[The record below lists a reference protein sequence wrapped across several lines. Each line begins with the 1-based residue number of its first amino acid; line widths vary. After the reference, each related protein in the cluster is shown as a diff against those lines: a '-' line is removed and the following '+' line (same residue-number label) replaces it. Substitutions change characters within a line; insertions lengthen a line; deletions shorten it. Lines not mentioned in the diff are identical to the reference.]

1 MSRLFIYDTSNFID
15 FPIGGQLTSI
25 GNFLRF
31 ICEEHPERTEDIVL
45 VGVTLCQGEIGKIKK
60 VNLYGRQISFLPV
73 TTAEKDLGNTASS
86 LRLKYVKGLL
96 KCRKLLKIT
105 KRDCNYVHSPE
116 AYGIVKLFCPVAQ
129 CVIFSHGSYFNM
141 ERGFRFFQ
149 KNLLVKK
156 GFVLYLKWVLR
167 SANLILLLDKDS
179 LRDYKPYNSNLV
191 QVGNSIICPELPEGR
206 HILAEGRVREIL
218 FVGRLSKDKRVEP
231 IIRAVEDMGKAGCGG
246 ESRGKAG
253 SGSEGSG
260 SAGSESEGSGKV
272 DSKSEADEEKAG
284 LLESGLRLTI
294 VGDGEEYRNLIP
306 YAGERIRFVGA
317 VPPNEV
323 KEYMQNSDILVMN
336 SAFEGIP
343 MTILEA
349 ISYGL
354 PVVSTNVGGIGE
366 VLHFGQD
373 SEETDGTAESI
384 RGAIG
389 RIEDHYDVYSRNAYE
404 NSKAYDYRILNRK
417 VYDLLCGYWR
427 G

>member
-31 ICEEHPERTEDIVL
+31 ICEELPERTEDIVL

-60 VNLYGRQISFLPV
+60 INLYGRQISFLPV

-86 LRLKYVKGLL
+86 LRLRYVKGLL
-96 KCRKLLKIT
+96 KCRKLLKIA

-116 AYGIVKLFCPVAQ
+116 AYGIVKLFCPVAR

-141 ERGFRFFQ
+141 ERGFRFFR

-206 HILAEGRVREIL
+206 HVLREGKVREIL

-231 IIRAVEDMGKAGCGG
+231 IIRAVEGMGKAGFG
-246 ESRGKAG
+246 E
-253 SGSEGSG
+253 EGSG
-260 SAGSESEGSGKV
+260 MDGSEI
-272 DSKSEADEEKAG
+272 
-284 LLESGLRLTI
+284 RLTI
-294 VGDGEEYRNLIP
+294 VGDGEEYHNLIP

-317 VPPNEV
+317 VPPKEV

-336 SAFEGIP
+336 SSFEGVP

-366 VLHFGQD
+366 ALHFGQD
-373 SEETDGTAESI
+373 SEETDGTEEGIQAAI
-384 RGAIG
+384 R
-389 RIEDHYDVYSRNAYE
+389 RIEAHYDVYSRNAYE
-404 NSKAYDYRILNRK
+404 NSKAYDYRTLNRK
-417 VYDLLCGYWR
+417 VYDLLCGYW
-427 G
+427 GC

>member
-1 MSRLFIYDTSNFID
+1 VSRLFIYDTSNFID

-60 VNLYGRQISFLPV
+60 INLYGRQISFLPV

-86 LRLKYVKGLL
+86 LRLRYVKGLL
-96 KCRKLLKIT
+96 KCRKLLKIA

-116 AYGIVKLFCPVAQ
+116 AYGIVKLFCPVAR

-206 HILAEGRVREIL
+206 HVLREGKVREIL

-231 IIRAVEDMGKAGCGG
+231 IIRAVEDMGKAGFG
-246 ESRGKAG
+246 E
-253 SGSEGSG
+253 EGSG
-260 SAGSESEGSGKV
+260 MDGSEI
-272 DSKSEADEEKAG
+272 
-284 LLESGLRLTI
+284 RLTI
-294 VGDGEEYRNLIP
+294 VGDGEEYHNLIP

-317 VPPNEV
+317 VPPKEV

-336 SAFEGIP
+336 SSFEGVP

-366 VLHFGQD
+366 ALHFGQD
-373 SEETDGTAESI
+373 SEETDGTAEGI
-384 RGAIG
+384 QAAIG
-389 RIEDHYDVYSRNAYE
+389 RIEAHYDVYSRNAYE
-404 NSKAYDYRILNRK
+404 NSKAYDYRTLNRK
-417 VYDLLCGYWR
+417 VYDLLCGYW
-427 G
+427 GC

>member
-60 VNLYGRQISFLPV
+60 INLYGRQISFLPV

-86 LRLKYVKGLL
+86 LRLRYVKGLL
-96 KCRKLLKIT
+96 KCRKLLKIA

-116 AYGIVKLFCPVAQ
+116 AYGIVKLFCPVAR

-206 HILAEGRVREIL
+206 HVLREGKEIL

-231 IIRAVEDMGKAGCGG
+231 IIRAVEDMGKAGFG
-246 ESRGKAG
+246 E
-253 SGSEGSG
+253 EGSG
-260 SAGSESEGSGKV
+260 MDGSEI
-272 DSKSEADEEKAG
+272 
-284 LLESGLRLTI
+284 RLTI
-294 VGDGEEYRNLIP
+294 VGDGEEYHNLIP

-317 VPPNEV
+317 VPPKEV

-336 SAFEGIP
+336 SSFEGVP

-366 VLHFGQD
+366 ALHFGQD
-373 SEETDGTAESI
+373 SEETDGTAEGI
-384 RGAIG
+384 QAAIG
-389 RIEDHYDVYSRNAYE
+389 RIEAHYDVYSRNAYE
-404 NSKAYDYRILNRK
+404 NSKAYDYRTLNRK
-417 VYDLLCGYWR
+417 VYDLLCGYW
-427 G
+427 GC

>member
-60 VNLYGRQISFLPV
+60 INLYGRQISFLPV

-86 LRLKYVKGLL
+86 LRLRYVKGLL
-96 KCRKLLKIT
+96 KCRKLLKIA

-116 AYGIVKLFCPVAQ
+116 AYGIVKLFCPVAR

-206 HILAEGRVREIL
+206 HVLREGKVREIL

-231 IIRAVEDMGKAGCGG
+231 IIRAVEDMGKAGFW
-246 ESRGKAG
+246 E
-253 SGSEGSG
+253 EGSG
-260 SAGSESEGSGKV
+260 MDGSEI
-272 DSKSEADEEKAG
+272 
-284 LLESGLRLTI
+284 RLTI
-294 VGDGEEYRNLIP
+294 VGDGEEYHNLIP

-317 VPPNEV
+317 VPPKEV

-336 SAFEGIP
+336 SSFEGVP

-366 VLHFGQD
+366 ALHFGQD
-373 SEETDGTAESI
+373 SEETDGTAEGI
-384 RGAIG
+384 QAAIG
-389 RIEDHYDVYSRNAYE
+389 RIEAHYDVYSRNAYE
-404 NSKAYDYRILNRK
+404 NSKAYDYRTLNRK
-417 VYDLLCGYWR
+417 VYDLLCGYW
-427 G
+427 GG

>member
-60 VNLYGRQISFLPV
+60 INLYGRQISFLPV

-86 LRLKYVKGLL
+86 LRLRYVKGLL
-96 KCRKLLKIT
+96 KCRKLLKIA

-116 AYGIVKLFCPVAQ
+116 AYGIVKLFCPVAR

-141 ERGFRFFQ
+141 ERGFRFFR

-206 HILAEGRVREIL
+206 HVLREGKVREIL

-231 IIRAVEDMGKAGCGG
+231 IIRAVEGMGKAGFG
-246 ESRGKAG
+246 E
-253 SGSEGSG
+253 EGSG
-260 SAGSESEGSGKV
+260 MDGSEI
-272 DSKSEADEEKAG
+272 
-284 LLESGLRLTI
+284 RLTI
-294 VGDGEEYRNLIP
+294 VGDGEEYHNLIP

-317 VPPNEV
+317 VPPKEV

-336 SAFEGIP
+336 SSFEGVP

-366 VLHFGQD
+366 ALHFGQD
-373 SEETDGTAESI
+373 SEETDGTAEGIQAAI
-384 RGAIG
+384 R
-389 RIEDHYDVYSRNAYE
+389 RIEAHYDVYSRNAYE
-404 NSKAYDYRILNRK
+404 NSKAYDYRTLNRK
-417 VYDLLCGYWR
+417 VYDLLCGYW
-427 G
+427 GC

>member
-60 VNLYGRQISFLPV
+60 INLYGRQISFLPV

-96 KCRKLLKIT
+96 KCRKLLKIA

-116 AYGIVKLFCPVAQ
+116 AYGIVKLFCPVAR

-156 GFVLYLKWVLR
+156 GFVLYLKWVLK

-206 HILAEGRVREIL
+206 HVLREGKVREIL

-231 IIRAVEDMGKAGCGG
+231 IIRAVEGM
-246 ESRGKAG
+246 GKAG
-253 SGSEGSG
+253 SGDEGSG
-260 SAGSESEGSGKV
+260 MDGSGI
-272 DSKSEADEEKAG
+272 
-284 LLESGLRLTI
+284 RLTI
-294 VGDGEEYRNLIP
+294 VGDGEEYHNLIP

-317 VPPNEV
+317 VPPKEV

-336 SAFEGIP
+336 SSFEGVP

-366 VLHFGQD
+366 ALHFGQD
-373 SEETDGTAESI
+373 SEETDGTEEGIQAAI
-384 RGAIG
+384 R
-389 RIEDHYDVYSRNAYE
+389 RIEAHYDVYSRNAYE
-404 NSKAYDYRILNRK
+404 NSKAYDYRTLNRK
-417 VYDLLCGYWR
+417 VYDLLCGYW
-427 G
+427 GC

>member
-60 VNLYGRQISFLPV
+60 INLYGRQISFLPV

-86 LRLKYVKGLL
+86 LRLRYVKGLL
-96 KCRKLLKIT
+96 KCRKLLKIA

-116 AYGIVKLFCPVAQ
+116 AYGIVKLFCPVAR

-206 HILAEGRVREIL
+206 HVLREGKVREIL

-231 IIRAVEDMGKAGCGG
+231 IIRAVEGMGKAGFG
-246 ESRGKAG
+246 E
-253 SGSEGSG
+253 EGSG
-260 SAGSESEGSGKV
+260 MDGSEI
-272 DSKSEADEEKAG
+272 
-284 LLESGLRLTI
+284 RLTI
-294 VGDGEEYRNLIP
+294 VGDGEEYHNLIP

-317 VPPNEV
+317 VPPKEV

-336 SAFEGIP
+336 SSFEGVP

-366 VLHFGQD
+366 ALHFGQD
-373 SEETDGTAESI
+373 SEETDGTAEGIQAAI
-384 RGAIG
+384 R
-389 RIEDHYDVYSRNAYE
+389 RIESHYDVYSRNAYE
-404 NSKAYDYRILNRK
+404 NSKAYDYRTLNRK
-417 VYDLLCGYWR
+417 VYDLLCGYW
-427 G
+427 GC

>member
-60 VNLYGRQISFLPV
+60 INLYGRQISFLPV

-86 LRLKYVKGLL
+86 LRLRYVKGLL
-96 KCRKLLKIT
+96 KCRKLLKIA

-116 AYGIVKLFCPVAQ
+116 AYGIVKLFCPVAR

-141 ERGFRFFQ
+141 ERGFRFFR

-206 HILAEGRVREIL
+206 HVLREGKVREIL

-231 IIRAVEDMGKAGCGG
+231 IIRAVEGMGKAGFG
-246 ESRGKAG
+246 E
-253 SGSEGSG
+253 EGSG
-260 SAGSESEGSGKV
+260 MDGSEI
-272 DSKSEADEEKAG
+272 
-284 LLESGLRLTI
+284 RLTI
-294 VGDGEEYRNLIP
+294 VGDGEEYHNLIP

-317 VPPNEV
+317 VPPKEV

-336 SAFEGIP
+336 SSFEGVP

-366 VLHFGQD
+366 ALHFGQD
-373 SEETDGTAESI
+373 SEETDGTEEGIQAAI
-384 RGAIG
+384 R
-389 RIEDHYDVYSRNAYE
+389 RIEAHYDVYSRNAYE
-404 NSKAYDYRILNRK
+404 NSKAYDYRTLNRR
-417 VYDLLCGYWR
+417 VYDLLCGYW
-427 G
+427 GC

>member
-60 VNLYGRQISFLPV
+60 INLYGRQISFLPV

-96 KCRKLLKIT
+96 KCRKLLKIA

-116 AYGIVKLFCPVAQ
+116 AYGIVRLFCPVAR

-206 HILAEGRVREIL
+206 HVLREGKVREIL

-231 IIRAVEDMGKAGCGG
+231 IIRAVEGMGKAGFG
-246 ESRGKAG
+246 E
-253 SGSEGSG
+253 EGSG
-260 SAGSESEGSGKV
+260 MDGSEI
-272 DSKSEADEEKAG
+272 
-284 LLESGLRLTI
+284 RLTI
-294 VGDGEEYRNLIP
+294 VGDGEEYHNLIP

-317 VPPNEV
+317 VPPKEV

-336 SAFEGIP
+336 SSFEGVP

-366 VLHFGQD
+366 ALHFGQD
-373 SEETDGTAESI
+373 SEETDGTAEGIQAAI
-384 RGAIG
+384 R
-389 RIEDHYDVYSRNAYE
+389 RIEAHYDVYSRNAYE
-404 NSKAYDYRILNRK
+404 NSKAYDYRTLNRK
-417 VYDLLCGYWR
+417 VYDLLCGYW
-427 G
+427 GC

>member
-25 GNFLRF
+25 GNFLHF
-31 ICEEHPERTEDIVL
+31 VCEEHPERTEDIVL
-45 VGVTLCQGEIGKIKK
+45 VGVTLRPEEIGKIKK
-60 VNLYGRQISFLPV
+60 VTLYGRQISFLPV
-73 TTAEKDLGNTASS
+73 TAAERDLGNTTRS
-86 LRLKYVKGLL
+86 LRMMYAKGLM
-96 KCRKLLKIT
+96 KYRKVLGIK
-105 KRDCNYVHSPE
+105 KGDCNYFHAPE
-116 AYGIVKLFCPVAQ
+116 AYGVIKLFCWKAA

-141 ERGFRFFQ
+141 EKGFRFFQ

-206 HILAEGRVREIL
+206 HVLKEGKVRDIL

-231 IIRAVEDMGKAGCGG
+231 IIRAVEDMGKAD
-246 ESRGKAG
+246 
-253 SGSEGSG
+253 SGP
-260 SAGSESEGSGKV
+260 
-272 DSKSEADEEKAG
+272 
-284 LLESGLRLTI
+284 RLTI

-306 YAGERIRFVGA
+306 YASELIRFVGA
-317 VPPNEV
+317 VPPKEV

-336 SAFEGIP
+336 SSFEGVP

-366 VLHFGQD
+366 ALHFGQD

-384 RGAIG
+384 RAAIG
-389 RIEDHYDVYSRNAYE
+389 RIEAHYDVYSRNAYE
-404 NSKAYDYRILNRK
+404 NSKAYDYRTLNRK
-417 VYDLLCGYWR
+417 VYDLLCGYW
-427 G
+427 GS

>member
-60 VNLYGRQISFLPV
+60 INLYGRQISFLPV

-86 LRLKYVKGLL
+86 LRLRYVKGLL
-96 KCRKLLKIT
+96 KCRKLLKIA

-116 AYGIVKLFCPVAQ
+116 AYGIVKLFCPVAR

-141 ERGFRFFQ
+141 ERGFRFFR

-206 HILAEGRVREIL
+206 HVLREGKVREIL

-231 IIRAVEDMGKAGCGG
+231 IIRAVEGM
-246 ESRGKAG
+246 GKAG
-253 SGSEGSG
+253 SGDEGSG
-260 SAGSESEGSGKV
+260 MDGSET
-272 DSKSEADEEKAG
+272 
-284 LLESGLRLTI
+284 RLTI
-294 VGDGEEYRNLIP
+294 VGDGEEYHNLIP

-317 VPPNEV
+317 VPPKEV

-336 SAFEGIP
+336 SSFEGVP

-366 VLHFGQD
+366 ALHFGQD
-373 SEETDGTAESI
+373 SEETDGTAEGIQAAI
-384 RGAIG
+384 R
-389 RIEDHYDVYSRNAYE
+389 RIESHYDVYSRNAYE
-404 NSKAYDYRILNRK
+404 NSKAYDYRTLNRK
-417 VYDLLCGYWR
+417 VYDLLCGYW
-427 G
+427 GC

>member
-15 FPIGGQLTSI
+15 CPIGGQLTSI

-45 VGVTLCQGEIGKIKK
+45 VGVTLCQGEVGKIKK
-60 VNLYGRQISFLPV
+60 INLYGRQISFLPV

-96 KCRKLLKIT
+96 KCRKLLKIA

-116 AYGIVKLFCPVAQ
+116 AYGIVRLFCPVAR

-156 GFVLYLKWVLR
+156 GFVLYLKWVLK

-191 QVGNSIICPELPEGR
+191 QVGNSIICPELPEGMHVLR
-206 HILAEGRVREIL
+206 EGKVREIL

-231 IIRAVEDMGKAGCGG
+231 IIRAVEGM
-246 ESRGKAG
+246 GKAG
-253 SGSEGSG
+253 SGDEGSG
-260 SAGSESEGSGKV
+260 MDGSGI
-272 DSKSEADEEKAG
+272 
-284 LLESGLRLTI
+284 RLTI
-294 VGDGEEYRNLIP
+294 VGDGEEYHNLIP

-317 VPPNEV
+317 VPPKEV

-336 SAFEGIP
+336 SSFEGVP

-366 VLHFGQD
+366 ALHFGQD
-373 SEETDGTAESI
+373 SEETDGTAEGIQAAI
-384 RGAIG
+384 R
-389 RIEDHYDVYSRNAYE
+389 RIEAHYDVYSRNAYE
-404 NSKAYDYRILNRK
+404 NSKAYDYRTLNRK
-417 VYDLLCGYWR
+417 VYDLLCGYW
-427 G
+427 GC

>member
-31 ICEEHPERTEDIVL
+31 VCEEHPERTEDIVL
-45 VGVTLCQGEIGKIKK
+45 VGVTLCEEEIGKIREI
-60 VNLYGRQISFLPV
+60 NLYGRRIAFLPV

-96 KCRKLLKIT
+96 KCRKLLKIS

-116 AYGIVKLFCPVAQ
+116 AYGIVKLFCPAAR

-141 ERGFRFFQ
+141 EKGFRFFR
-149 KNLLVKK
+149 KNVLVKK
-156 GFVLYLKWVLR
+156 GFVLYLKWVLKN
-167 SANLILLLDKDS
+167 ANLILLLDKDS

-206 HILAEGRVREIL
+206 HVLKEGKVREIL

-231 IIRAVEDMGKAGCGG
+231 IIRAIADM
-246 ESRGKAG
+246 
-253 SGSEGSG
+253 G
-260 SAGSESEGSGKV
+260 SAGQGGNAEYGEC
-272 DSKSEADEEKAG
+272 AG
-284 LLESGLRLTI
+284 QGGNAEYGECAGQGGNTGGLRLTI
-294 VGDGEEYRNLIP
+294 VGDGEEYGNLIP

-317 VPPNEV
+317 VPPGEV

-336 SAFEGIP
+336 SSFEGIP

-366 VLHFGQD
+366 ALHFGQD

-384 RGAIG
+384 RAAIG
-389 RIEDHYDVYSRNAYE
+389 RIEAHYDVYSRNAYE
-404 NSKAYDYRILNRK
+404 NSKAFDYRILNRK
-417 VYDLLCGYWR
+417 VYGLLCGYW
-427 G
+427 GG

>member
-45 VGVTLCQGEIGKIKK
+45 VGVTLCQGEVGKIKK
-60 VNLYGRQISFLPV
+60 INLYGRQISFLPV

-96 KCRKLLKIT
+96 KCRKLLKIA

-116 AYGIVKLFCPVAQ
+116 AYGIVRLFCPVAR

-156 GFVLYLKWVLR
+156 GFVLYLKWVLK

-191 QVGNSIICPELPEGR
+191 QVGNSIICPELPEGMHVLR
-206 HILAEGRVREIL
+206 EGKVREIL

-231 IIRAVEDMGKAGCGG
+231 IIRAVEGM
-246 ESRGKAG
+246 GKAG
-253 SGSEGSG
+253 SGEEGSG
-260 SAGSESEGSGKV
+260 MDGSET
-272 DSKSEADEEKAG
+272 
-284 LLESGLRLTI
+284 RLTI
-294 VGDGEEYRNLIP
+294 VGDGEEYHNLIP

-317 VPPNEV
+317 VPPKEV

-336 SAFEGIP
+336 SSFEGVP

-366 VLHFGQD
+366 ALHFGQD
-373 SEETDGTAESI
+373 SEETDGTAEGIQAAI
-384 RGAIG
+384 R
-389 RIEDHYDVYSRNAYE
+389 RIEAHYDVYSRNAYE
-404 NSKAYDYRILNRK
+404 NSKAYDYRTLNRK
-417 VYDLLCGYWR
+417 VYDLLCGYW
-427 G
+427 GC

>member
-31 ICEEHPERTEDIVL
+31 ICEE
-45 VGVTLCQGEIGKIKK
+45 QGEIGKIKK
-60 VNLYGRQISFLPV
+60 INLYGRQISFLPV

-86 LRLKYVKGLL
+86 LRLRYVKGLL
-96 KCRKLLKIT
+96 KCRKLLKIA

-116 AYGIVKLFCPVAQ
+116 AYGIVKLFCPVAR

-206 HILAEGRVREIL
+206 HVLREGKVREIL

-231 IIRAVEDMGKAGCGG
+231 IIRAVEGMGKAGFG
-246 ESRGKAG
+246 E
-253 SGSEGSG
+253 EGSG
-260 SAGSESEGSGKV
+260 MDGSEI
-272 DSKSEADEEKAG
+272 
-284 LLESGLRLTI
+284 RLTI
-294 VGDGEEYRNLIP
+294 VGDGEEYHNLIP

-317 VPPNEV
+317 VPPKEV

-336 SAFEGIP
+336 SSFEGVP

-366 VLHFGQD
+366 ALHFGQD
-373 SEETDGTAESI
+373 SEETDGTEEGIQAAI
-384 RGAIG
+384 R
-389 RIEDHYDVYSRNAYE
+389 RIEAHYDVYSRNAYE
-404 NSKAYDYRILNRK
+404 NSKAYDYRTLNRK
-417 VYDLLCGYWR
+417 VYDLLCGYW
-427 G
+427 GC

>member
-1 MSRLFIYDTSNFID
+1 
-15 FPIGGQLTSI
+15 
-25 GNFLRF
+25 
-31 ICEEHPERTEDIVL
+31 
-45 VGVTLCQGEIGKIKK
+45 
-60 VNLYGRQISFLPV
+60 
-73 TTAEKDLGNTASS
+73 
-86 LRLKYVKGLL
+86 
-96 KCRKLLKIT
+96 
-105 KRDCNYVHSPE
+105 
-116 AYGIVKLFCPVAQ
+116 
-129 CVIFSHGSYFNM
+129 
-141 ERGFRFFQ
+141 
-149 KNLLVKK
+149 
-156 GFVLYLKWVLR
+156 
-167 SANLILLLDKDS
+167 
-179 LRDYKPYNSNLV
+179 YKPYNSNLV

-231 IIRAVEDMGKAGCGG
+231 IIRAVEDMGKAGCRDEG
-246 ESRGKAG
+246 SGKAG
-253 SGSEGSG
+253 SR
-260 SAGSESEGSGKV
+260 
-272 DSKSEADEEKAG
+272 SEADGENPG
-284 LLESGLRLTI
+284 LLESGICLTI
-294 VGDGEEYRNLIP
+294 VGDGEEYRSLIP
-306 YAGERIRFVGA
+306 YASECIRFVGA

-373 SEETDGTAESI
+373 SEETDGTAEDIQAAI
-384 RGAIG
+384 R
-389 RIEDHYDVYSRNAYE
+389 RIENHYDVYSRNAYE

>member
-60 VNLYGRQISFLPV
+60 INLYGRQISFLPV

-86 LRLKYVKGLL
+86 LRLRYVKGLL
-96 KCRKLLKIT
+96 KCRKLLKIA

-116 AYGIVKLFCPVAQ
+116 AYGIVKLFCPVAR

-156 GFVLYLKWVLR
+156 GFVLYLKWVLK

-206 HILAEGRVREIL
+206 HVLREGKVREIL

-231 IIRAVEDMGKAGCGG
+231 IIRAVEGMGKAGFG
-246 ESRGKAG
+246 E
-253 SGSEGSG
+253 EGSG
-260 SAGSESEGSGKV
+260 MDGSEI
-272 DSKSEADEEKAG
+272 
-284 LLESGLRLTI
+284 RLTI
-294 VGDGEEYRNLIP
+294 VGDGEEYHNLIP

-317 VPPNEV
+317 VPPKEV

-336 SAFEGIP
+336 SSFEGVP

-366 VLHFGQD
+366 ALHFGQD
-373 SEETDGTAESI
+373 SEETDGTAEGIQAAI
-384 RGAIG
+384 R
-389 RIEDHYDVYSRNAYE
+389 RIEAHYDVYSRNAYE
-404 NSKAYDYRILNRK
+404 NSKAYDYRTLNRK
-417 VYDLLCGYWR
+417 VYDLLCGYW
-427 G
+427 GC

>member
-60 VNLYGRQISFLPV
+60 INLYGRQISFLPV

-86 LRLKYVKGLL
+86 LRLRYVKGLL
-96 KCRKLLKIT
+96 KCRKLLKIA

-116 AYGIVKLFCPVAQ
+116 AYGIVKLFCPVAR

-141 ERGFRFFQ
+141 ERGFRFFR

-206 HILAEGRVREIL
+206 HVLREGKVREIL

-231 IIRAVEDMGKAGCGG
+231 IIRAVEGMGKAGFG
-246 ESRGKAG
+246 E
-253 SGSEGSG
+253 EGSG
-260 SAGSESEGSGKV
+260 MDGSEI
-272 DSKSEADEEKAG
+272 
-284 LLESGLRLTI
+284 RLTI
-294 VGDGEEYRNLIP
+294 VGDGEEYHNLIP
-306 YAGERIRFVGA
+306 YAGEHIRFVGA
-317 VPPNEV
+317 VPPKEV

-336 SAFEGIP
+336 SSFEGVP

-366 VLHFGQD
+366 ALHFGQD
-373 SEETDGTAESI
+373 SEETDGTAEGIQAAI
-384 RGAIG
+384 R
-389 RIEDHYDVYSRNAYE
+389 RIEAHYDVYSRNAYE
-404 NSKAYDYRILNRK
+404 NSKAYDYRTLNRK
-417 VYDLLCGYWR
+417 VYDLLCGYW
-427 G
+427 GC

>member
-60 VNLYGRQISFLPV
+60 INLYGRQISFLPV

-86 LRLKYVKGLL
+86 LRLRYVKGLL
-96 KCRKLLKIT
+96 KCRKLLKIA

-116 AYGIVKLFCPVAQ
+116 AYGIVKLFCPVAR

-206 HILAEGRVREIL
+206 HVLREGKVREIL

-231 IIRAVEDMGKAGCGG
+231 IIRAVEDMGKAGFG
-246 ESRGKAG
+246 E
-253 SGSEGSG
+253 EGSG
-260 SAGSESEGSGKV
+260 MDGSEI
-272 DSKSEADEEKAG
+272 
-284 LLESGLRLTI
+284 RLTI
-294 VGDGEEYRNLIP
+294 VGDGEEYHNLIP

-317 VPPNEV
+317 VPPKEV

-336 SAFEGIP
+336 SSFEGVP

-366 VLHFGQD
+366 ALHFGQD
-373 SEETDGTAESI
+373 SEETDGTAEGI
-384 RGAIG
+384 QAAIG
-389 RIEDHYDVYSRNAYE
+389 RIEAHYDVYSRNAYE
-404 NSKAYDYRILNRK
+404 NSKAYDYRTLNRK
-417 VYDLLCGYWR
+417 VYDLLCGYW
-427 G
+427 GC

>member
-60 VNLYGRQISFLPV
+60 INLYGRQISFLPV

-96 KCRKLLKIT
+96 KCRKLLKIA

-116 AYGIVKLFCPVAQ
+116 AYGIVKLFCPVAR

-191 QVGNSIICPELPEGR
+191 QVGNSIICPELPEGMHVLR
-206 HILAEGRVREIL
+206 EGKVREIL

-231 IIRAVEDMGKAGCGG
+231 IIRAVEGM
-246 ESRGKAG
+246 GKAG
-253 SGSEGSG
+253 SGDEGSG
-260 SAGSESEGSGKV
+260 MDGSGI
-272 DSKSEADEEKAG
+272 
-284 LLESGLRLTI
+284 RLTI
-294 VGDGEEYRNLIP
+294 VGDGEEYHNLIP

-317 VPPNEV
+317 VPPKEV

-336 SAFEGIP
+336 SSFEGVP

-366 VLHFGQD
+366 ALHFGQD
-373 SEETDGTAESI
+373 SEETDGTEEGIQAAI
-384 RGAIG
+384 R
-389 RIEDHYDVYSRNAYE
+389 RIEAHYDVYSRNAYE
-404 NSKAYDYRILNRK
+404 NSKAYDYRTLNRK
-417 VYDLLCGYWR
+417 VYDLLCGYW
-427 G
+427 GC

>member
-45 VGVTLCQGEIGKIKK
+45 VGVTLYQGEIGKIKK
-60 VNLYGRQISFLPV
+60 INLYGRQISFLPV

-86 LRLKYVKGLL
+86 LRLRYVKGLL
-96 KCRKLLKIT
+96 KCRKLLKIA

-116 AYGIVKLFCPVAQ
+116 AYGIVKLFCPVAR

-206 HILAEGRVREIL
+206 HVLREGKVREIL

-231 IIRAVEDMGKAGCGG
+231 IIRAVEGMGKAGFG
-246 ESRGKAG
+246 E
-253 SGSEGSG
+253 EGSG
-260 SAGSESEGSGKV
+260 MDGSEI
-272 DSKSEADEEKAG
+272 
-284 LLESGLRLTI
+284 RLTI
-294 VGDGEEYRNLIP
+294 VGDGEEYHNLIP

-317 VPPNEV
+317 VPPKEV

-336 SAFEGIP
+336 SSFEGVP

-366 VLHFGQD
+366 ALHFGQD
-373 SEETDGTAESI
+373 SEETDGTAEGIQAAI
-384 RGAIG
+384 R
-389 RIEDHYDVYSRNAYE
+389 RIEAHYDVYSRNAYE
-404 NSKAYDYRILNRK
+404 NSKAYDYRTLNRK
-417 VYDLLCGYWR
+417 VYDLLCGYW
-427 G
+427 GC

>member
-60 VNLYGRQISFLPV
+60 INLYGRQISFLPV

-86 LRLKYVKGLL
+86 LRLRYVKGLL
-96 KCRKLLKIT
+96 KCRKLLKIA

-116 AYGIVKLFCPVAQ
+116 AYGIVKLFCPVAR

-206 HILAEGRVREIL
+206 HVLREGKVREIL

-231 IIRAVEDMGKAGCGG
+231 IIRAVEGMGKAGFG
-246 ESRGKAG
+246 E
-253 SGSEGSG
+253 EGSG
-260 SAGSESEGSGKV
+260 MDGSEI
-272 DSKSEADEEKAG
+272 
-284 LLESGLRLTI
+284 RLTI
-294 VGDGEEYRNLIP
+294 VGDGEEYHNLIP

-317 VPPNEV
+317 VPPKEV

-336 SAFEGIP
+336 SSFEGVP

-366 VLHFGQD
+366 ALHFGQD
-373 SEETDGTAESI
+373 SEETDGTEEGIQAAI
-384 RGAIG
+384 R
-389 RIEDHYDVYSRNAYE
+389 RIEAHYDVYSRNAYE
-404 NSKAYDYRILNRK
+404 NSKAYDYRTLNRK
-417 VYDLLCGYWR
+417 VYDLLCGYW
-427 G
+427 GC

>member
-231 IIRAVEDMGKAGCGG
+231 IIRAVEDMGKAGC
-246 ESRGKAG
+246 RD
-253 SGSEGSG
+253 
-260 SAGSESEGSGKV
+260 EGSGKAG
-272 DSKSEADEEKAG
+272 SKSEADEEKTG
-284 LLESGLRLTI
+284 ILESGLRLTI

-373 SEETDGTAESI
+373 SEETDGTAEDIQAAI
-384 RGAIG
+384 R
-389 RIEDHYDVYSRNAYE
+389 RIENHYDVYSRNAYE

>member
-60 VNLYGRQISFLPV
+60 INLYGRQISFLPV

-86 LRLKYVKGLL
+86 LRLRYVKGLL
-96 KCRKLLKIT
+96 KCRKLLKIA

-116 AYGIVKLFCPVAQ
+116 AYGIVKLFCPVAR

-206 HILAEGRVREIL
+206 HVLREGKVREIL

-231 IIRAVEDMGKAGCGG
+231 IIRAVEGMGKACCGD
-246 ESRGKAG
+246 
-253 SGSEGSG
+253 EGSG
-260 SAGSESEGSGKV
+260 LNGSESVGYGRAGGR
-272 DSKSEADEEKAG
+272 SEAAEEKAEA
-284 LLESGLRLTI
+284 LNSGIRLTI
-294 VGDGEEYRNLIP
+294 VGDGEEYNNLIP
-306 YAGERIRFVGA
+306 YASERIRFVGA
-317 VPPNEV
+317 VPPKEV

-336 SAFEGIP
+336 SSFEGVP

-366 VLHFGQD
+366 ALHFGQD
-373 SEETDGTAESI
+373 SEETDGTAEGIQAAI
-384 RGAIG
+384 R
-389 RIEDHYDVYSRNAYE
+389 RIEAHYDVYSRNAYE
-404 NSKAYDYRILNRK
+404 NSKAYDYRTLNRK
-417 VYDLLCGYWR
+417 VYDLLCGYW
-427 G
+427 GC

>member
-31 ICEEHPERTEDIVL
+31 ICEEHPERTEDIML

-60 VNLYGRQISFLPV
+60 INLYGKQISFLPV
-73 TTAEKDLGNTASS
+73 TAAEKDLGNTVSS

-231 IIRAVEDMGKAGCGG
+231 IIRAVEDMGKAGCRDEG
-246 ESRGKAG
+246 SGKAG
-253 SGSEGSG
+253 SR
-260 SAGSESEGSGKV
+260 
-272 DSKSEADEEKAG
+272 SEADGENPG
-284 LLESGLRLTI
+284 LLESGIRLTI
-294 VGDGEEYRNLIP
+294 VGDGEEYRSLIP
-306 YAGERIRFVGA
+306 YASECIRFVGA

-373 SEETDGTAESI
+373 SEETDGTAEDIQAAI
-384 RGAIG
+384 R
-389 RIEDHYDVYSRNAYE
+389 RIENHYDVYSRNAYE

>member
-60 VNLYGRQISFLPV
+60 INLYGRQISFLPV

-86 LRLKYVKGLL
+86 LRLRYVKGLL
-96 KCRKLLKIT
+96 KCRKLLKIA

-116 AYGIVKLFCPVAQ
+116 AYGIVKLFCPVAR

-206 HILAEGRVREIL
+206 HVLREGKVREIL

-231 IIRAVEDMGKAGCGG
+231 IIRAVEDMGKAGFG
-246 ESRGKAG
+246 E
-253 SGSEGSG
+253 EGSG
-260 SAGSESEGSGKV
+260 MDGSEI
-272 DSKSEADEEKAG
+272 
-284 LLESGLRLTI
+284 RLTI
-294 VGDGEEYRNLIP
+294 VGDGEEYHNLIP

-317 VPPNEV
+317 VPPKEV

-336 SAFEGIP
+336 SSFEGVP

-354 PVVSTNVGGIGE
+354 PVVSTKVGGIGE
-366 VLHFGQD
+366 AREFGQD
-373 SEETDGTAESI
+373 SEETDGTAEGI
-384 RGAIG
+384 QAAIG
-389 RIEDHYDVYSRNAYE
+389 RIEAHYDVYSRNAYE
-404 NSKAYDYRILNRK
+404 NSKAYDYRTLNRK
-417 VYDLLCGYWR
+417 VYDLLCGYW
-427 G
+427 GC